1 MSDSVT
7 PEKVEDTQATR
18 KAWVVPAIIVS
29 DVRGTEVHVTR
40 FTDGTSTGPL
50 HIQYGS

>member
-1 MSDSVT
+1 MSDAVT
-7 PEKVEDTQATR
+7 PENTEDAEQTR

-50 HIQYGS
+50 HVQYGS